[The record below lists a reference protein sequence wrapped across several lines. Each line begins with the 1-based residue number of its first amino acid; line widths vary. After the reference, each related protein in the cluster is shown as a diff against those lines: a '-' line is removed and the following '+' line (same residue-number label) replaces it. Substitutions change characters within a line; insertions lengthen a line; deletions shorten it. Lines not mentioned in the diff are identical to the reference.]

1 MVKRHQS
8 VIVVIAVVADF
19 LKEFFHVTFK
29 HFSKVFLVLYIH
41 IYIYETKIIPFFF
54 TNVMKIKHIQY
65 LIIQE
70 IFNTVYIFDTVL
82 LFSVIIL
89 YATLLYAML

>member
-41 IYIYETKIIPFFF
+41 IYIYMKRKLYLFFYKRDENQAY
-54 TNVMKIKHIQY
+54 T
-65 LIIQE
+65 
-70 IFNTVYIFDTVL
+70 IFDN
-82 LFSVIIL
+82 SRNI
-89 YATLLYAML
+89 

>member
-41 IYIYETKIIPFFF
+41 IYIYETKIIPFFYKRDENQAY
-54 TNVMKIKHIQY
+54 T
-65 LIIQE
+65 
-70 IFNTVYIFDTVL
+70 IFDN
-82 LFSVIIL
+82 SRNI
-89 YATLLYAML
+89 